1 MMLANLVE
9 KAKATTKKWW
19 KWILGGLIAIGV
31 FFVAWKLSK
40 QAKEIIRLKAELM
53 LQQEKAADL
62 DLQIKNA
69 ANTQLVYTLRARAE
83 QAVADAAVLAM
94 ELGKKKKEYEERKA
108 LVEAAQNWNDLEA
121 QAGGTK

>member
-1 MMLANLVE
+1 MLANLVE

-19 KWILGGLIAIGV
+19 KWILGGLIALGV